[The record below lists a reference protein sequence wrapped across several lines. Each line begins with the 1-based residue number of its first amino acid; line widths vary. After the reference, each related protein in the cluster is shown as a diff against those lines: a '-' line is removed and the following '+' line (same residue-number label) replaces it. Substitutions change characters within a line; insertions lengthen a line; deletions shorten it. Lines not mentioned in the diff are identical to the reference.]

1 MSTVLS
7 WSQVLS
13 VCIHNSILT
22 NNNLSLLSPPSKSK
36 RGEIKE
42 WNIETVLLKRV
53 PRMVSEYNF
62 NAETN

>member
-13 VCIHNSILT
+13 VCIHNSILN

-42 WNIETVLLKRV
+42 WNIETVLLKHV

-62 NAETN
+62 HAETN